1 MGSFLASLGFWGV
14 FCFLGFALPR
24 VMHHG
29 IVGPGFVSGGSIG
42 TITVTVTVNR
52 SVSVTVN
59 RSVTVTVSG

>member
-14 FCFLGFALPR
+14 FWFFGFTLPR

-29 IVGPGFVSGGSIG
+29 IIGPGFVSGGSIG
-42 TITVTVTVNR
+42 TVTVTVSR
-52 SVSVTVN
+52 SVTVTVN